1 MPSPP
6 SRSLARQ
13 ARLLSVIVKAVRFER
28 RLKAADVAERM
39 GIGLRTYEEFE
50 AGRGG
55 LDLEKVRLFGLA
67 TNSDAVAI
75 TLGLLFG
82 TKETAL
88 RGLDNKA
95 STILW
100 IALQE
105 FEGEVGD
112 QVAVIPGSY
121 FLESLRLGF
130 GRLREYLH
138 KRDTTAERWL
148 DDEIRRLYG
157 PSRDKDE
164 GEG

>member
-1 MPSPP
+1 M
-6 SRSLARQ
+6 
-13 ARLLSVIVKAVRFER
+13 IVKAVRFER

-50 AGRGG
+50 AGRGA

-112 QVAVIPGSY
+112 QVAVIPGS
-121 FLESLRLGF
+121 
-130 GRLREYLH
+130 
-138 KRDTTAERWL
+138 
-148 DDEIRRLYG
+148 
-157 PSRDKDE
+157 
-164 GEG
+164 